1 MLKYHTFS
9 DISAHFSRFCWFW
22 AFLLQAS
29 SKPVQAGGYF
39 VITNQ
44 LQITICH
51 RRLAQFSNWK
61 ENREKMKQNKKQ
73 LEEQ

>member
-1 MLKYHTFS
+1 MLKHHTFS
-9 DISAHFSRFCWFW
+9 DISSHFSSFCWFL
-22 AFLLQAS
+22 AVLL
-29 SKPVQAGGYF
+29 QAGGYF

-73 LEEQ
+73 LVACD